1 MAARNVVINVDGVSK
16 AFRLPHERTSSLKQT
31 VLTLHK
37 RRFETFKVL
46 NDVSFEV
53 KEGEFFGI
61 LGRNGSGK
69 STLLKLLAG
78 IYVPSHGHIH
88 VNGTL
93 TPFIELGVGFNAEL
107 TGRENVFLNGAILG
121 LTHREIKEK
130 YDEIVAFAELE
141 RFMDQKLKN
150 YSSGMQVRLAFA
162 IAIQAHNSILLID
175 EVLAVGDESFQDKC
189 LKVFSDIKKD
199 GRKTVV
205 FVSHDMASVQRF
217 CDRAIVVHDGR
228 LVFEGKPADAVV
240 EYRKL
245 NFPEA
250 VLDEKDT
257 KNAPVR
263 VRLTDEHGK
272 HKSLFNHGD
281 KAVMHIEWSQDQR
294 IKNVGVALFR
304 DDDHYLF
311 GSNTILDKVAVK
323 GSKME
328 YSFGVAMGGGHYYT
342 RIGFFGETDSDKIY
356 FINDGPMFSV
366 NNPASW
372 QGSSFLTHKWRNV

>member
-1 MAARNVVINVDGVSK
+1 MAKDIAIKVQNVGKD
-16 AFRLPHERTSSLKQT
+16 FRLPHERISSLKQAA
-31 VLTLHK
+31 LNFHK
-37 RRFETFKVL
+37 RRYETFKVL
-46 NDVSFEV
+46 DGVSFDI

-78 IYVPSHGHIH
+78 IYSPTHGQIQ

-121 LTHREIKEK
+121 LTNKEIKEK

-189 LKVFSDIKKD
+189 LKVFSQIKKD
-199 GRKTVV
+199 GKKTVV

-217 CDRAIVVHDGR
+217 CDRAIVIHAGK
-228 LVFEGKPADAVV
+228 LVYEGKPSEAVLQ
-240 EYRKL
+240 YRKL
-245 NFPEA
+245 NFPETIIEEDGKKQSVVGA
-250 VLDEKDT
+250 
-257 KNAPVR
+257 
-263 VRLTDEHGK
+263 RLTGSNGRARSTFKYGET
-272 HKSLFNHGD
+272 
-281 KAVMHIEWSQDQR
+281 AVMHVEWKPDDR
-294 IKNVGVALFR
+294 IKNIGVAVFK
-304 DDDHYLF
+304 DDDYYMN
-311 GSNTILDKVAVK
+311 GTNTMIDGVKIKGNKLDY
-323 GSKME
+323 E
-328 YSFGVAMGGGHYYT
+328 FTLNLGGGHYYT
-342 RIGFFGETDSDKIY
+342 RIGFFGETAADKIY
-356 FINDGPMFSV
+356 FINSGPIISMESD
-366 NNPASW
+366 NTW
-372 QGSSFLTHKWRNV
+372 QGVSNLPHKWKQ

>member
-1 MAARNVVINVDGVSK
+1 MAKNVIIKVENVAK
-16 AFRLPHERTSSLKQT
+16 EFRLPHERVYSLKQAA
-31 VLTLHK
+31 LSLHR

-46 NDVSFEV
+46 DGVSFEV
-53 KEGEFFGI
+53 KQGEFFGI

-78 IYVPSHGHIH
+78 IYAPSHGKIE

-121 LTHREIKEK
+121 LTKKEIREK

-189 LKVFSDIKKD
+189 LRVFSKIKKD
-199 GRKTVV
+199 GTKTVV

-217 CDRAIVVHDGR
+217 CDRAVVVHDGK
-228 LVFEGKPADAVV
+228 LVYQGKPAEAVV

-250 VLDEKDT
+250 VIEDEKSALVKAHLTDT
-257 KNAPVR
+257 KGRSKR
-263 VRLTDEHGK
+263 VFHY
-272 HKSLFNHGD
+272 GD
-281 KAVMHIEWSQDQR
+281 TAVMHISWKPDER
-294 IKNVGVALFR
+294 IKHVGVAVFK
-304 DDDHYLF
+304 DDDYYMCGTNTMLDNINIKGNELTYEF
-311 GSNTILDKVAVK
+311 KLNLGS
-323 GSKME
+323 GQ
-328 YSFGVAMGGGHYYT
+328 YYT
-342 RIGFFGETDSDKIY
+342 RIGFFGETAADKVY
-356 FINDGPMFSV
+356 FINSGPVISM
-366 NNPASW
+366 ASDTKW
-372 QGSSFLTHKWRNV
+372 QGAVFLPHKWKQ